1 MYQAFCYGGSV
12 VHKHMIMQAHEQCNA
27 MEKRNGGAVGLASLR
42 RVLFVNLHDYRIS
55 MRRVLFVD
63 TCTFCHP

>member
-27 MEKRNGGAVGLASLR
+27 MEKGNGGAVGLASLR
-42 RVLFVNLHDYRIS
+42 RVLFVNLHDYI
-55 MRRVLFVD
+55 
-63 TCTFCHP
+63 